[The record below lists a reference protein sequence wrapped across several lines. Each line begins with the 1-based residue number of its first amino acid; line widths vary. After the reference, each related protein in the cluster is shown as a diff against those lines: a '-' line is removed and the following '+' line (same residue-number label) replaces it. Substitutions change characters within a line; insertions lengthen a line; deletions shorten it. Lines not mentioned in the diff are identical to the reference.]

1 MRAEFMTFMEKFN
14 ITDLGPLSRA
24 LGADITQNL
33 QKGETTFALTGYIRD
48 AARRLD
54 IPDKHVATP
63 ATRQIYAN
71 IKLDT
76 VRLPPDEADKYLV
89 LSGILTFIAST
100 ARPDISWYTVIG
112 ARGNSKP
119 TAARRAFLIH
129 IMQYLV
135 TTADLALTYRRSA
148 SYNTGCIFRPG
159 DDPPTAQPHAVGDAG
174 LSSPKSTSA
183 WSFFVAGAAVFWK
196 VMAQLDPSLSSGE
209 AEFYALTSAIATAIH
224 MRQLMEEL
232 QYVWLSPTLVFTDGR
247 AAKLMV
253 KDGNSTPSVRHIDLK
268 WWFANHHVDVG
279 NVSIATVRG
288 VKNPVNGMTKLTL
301 GTQFLA
307 ERSYLLG
314 LLPEMAASAQL
325 LQSFGRILGSTTLSN
340 ARALAATIISRAW
353 RTRVL
358 ESND

>member
-1 MRAEFMTFMEKFN
+1 
-14 ITDLGPLSRA
+14 
-24 LGADITQNL
+24 
-33 QKGETTFALTGYIRD
+33 
-48 AARRLD
+48 
-54 IPDKHVATP
+54 
-63 ATRQIYAN
+63 
-71 IKLDT
+71 
-76 VRLPPDEADKYLV
+76 
-89 LSGILTFIAST
+89 
-100 ARPDISWYTVIG
+100 
-112 ARGNSKP
+112 
-119 TAARRAFLIH
+119 
-129 IMQYLV
+129 
-135 TTADLALTYRRSA
+135 
-148 SYNTGCIFRPG
+148 
-159 DDPPTAQPHAVGDAG
+159 
-174 LSSPKSTSA
+174 
-183 WSFFVAGAAVFWK
+183 
-196 VMAQLDPSLSSGE
+196 
-209 AEFYALTSAIATAIH
+209 
-224 MRQLMEEL
+224 MEEL